1 MHISICEA
9 YTIIGENEN
18 MRLPE
23 KLYLCIAD
31 EFQVNIISPLN
42 NWINNGNCRIK
53 LLCMI
58 IYVWFMF

>member
-42 NWINNGNCRIK
+42 N
-53 LLCMI
+53 
-58 IYVWFMF
+58 